1 MGNEPTDRDYIKGLM
16 CEVPQFDQL
25 SADELDI
32 LSNHVF
38 CQRIP
43 SGTVLTKEGTR
54 GDSLFYIVNGRI
66 EIKKESVDGRQT
78 VLARFNKG
86 ASVGEMSLIE
96 ESPRSATAIALDDV
110 EILILTRQN
119 FEHILDNTPQ
129 VGIKILKNIAKSLS
143 TRLRYTSGRFA
154 DVFR

>member
-1 MGNEPTDRDYIKGLM
+1 MASAPNDHEYIKGLM

-25 SADELDI
+25 TPEELDA
-32 LSNHVF
+32 LSNMVF

-43 SGTVLTKEGTR
+43 AGTVLTKEGTR

-96 ESPRSATAIALDDV
+96 ESPRSATAVALDDV
-110 EILILTRQN
+110 EILILTRQSFDTLLERN
-119 FEHILDNTPQ
+119 PQ
-129 VGIKILKNIAKSLS
+129 VAIKILKNIAKSLS

>member
-1 MGNEPTDRDYIKGLM
+1 MASTPNDREYIKGLM

-25 SADELDI
+25 TADELDA
-32 LSNHVF
+32 LSNMVF

-43 SGTVLTKEGTR
+43 AGTVLTKEGTR

-96 ESPRSATAIALDDV
+96 ESPRSATAVALDDV
-110 EILILTRQN
+110 EILILTRQSFDTLLERN
-119 FEHILDNTPQ
+119 PQ